1 MGPVSH
7 QTVRLEAGNHPHAAA
22 GMCVLELASVLSDDE
37 FSAYPASVCPVIA
50 AFLRCYNDLVDDR
63 RRQDLIGCAAA
74 VVGSRATRDVETRRA
89 RLCRRWVVEVAR
101 PGPWTHPLWTLLA
114 LRGTERNIAAA
125 TYAAFVA
132 LEGNTP
138 GERHQAA
145 LDLVARLL
153 AEPSGTSPQLLGEE
167 PSLHEHRRPG
177 EASVSR

>member
-1 MGPVSH
+1 MGVVSH

-37 FSAYPASVCPVIA
+37 FDAYPASVCPVIA

-101 PGPWTHPLWTLLA
+101 PGPWGHPFWTLLA
-114 LRGTERNIAAA
+114 GRGAERNINAA
-125 TYAAFVA
+125 
-132 LEGNTP
+132 
-138 GERHQAA
+138 
-145 LDLVARLL
+145 
-153 AEPSGTSPQLLGEE
+153 
-167 PSLHEHRRPG
+167 
-177 EASVSR
+177 